1 MPPLRLVVFLA
12 VVTAVA
18 GGIHLLFWKRLVRD
32 PGWPRPVRRALTA
45 LLVLFALSVPAGF
58 SLWHIAGWEAA
69 KPVTW
74 TGAIWSGALFLL
86 LVLVLLGDLGRT
98 GAWLWRRVTRRPA
111 PTDPARRRLL
121 ARALAGAT
129 GLSAAGLTAAAL
141 VEGGAEPVLE
151 RVRIPVR
158 RLPAAFHG
166 FRIALL
172 SDVHTGP
179 TLRRDFVEA
188 LVARTNALSPD
199 LVAVTGDLVDG
210 SVEQLADVVAPLAGL
225 RSRHGTFFVTGNH
238 EWYVGAEPWLAH
250 LRTLGMRVLV
260 NERVGIDRD
269 GAGIDVAGIHDPTAA
284 GFDAAAAPDL
294 DRALAGRDPARPVVL
309 LAHQPRQVK
318 DARRL
323 DVDVQ
328 LSGHTHGGQIAPFG
342 LLVRLVQPAVAGLH
356 RFGPTWLYVSRGTGY
371 WGPPMRLATP
381 SELTLIELAPAPA

>member
-1 MPPLRLVVFLA
+1 MPPLRLLVFLT
-12 VVTAVA
+12 VVTAIA

-32 PGWPRPVRRALTA
+32 PAWPRPVRRALTA
-45 LLVLFALSVPAGF
+45 LLVLLALSVPAGF
-58 SLWHIAGWEAA
+58 SLWHVAGWEAA

-74 TGAIWSGALFLL
+74 LGAIWSGTLFLL
-86 LVLVLLGDLGRT
+86 LMLVLLVDLGRA
-98 GAWLWRRVTRRPA
+98 GRWLGRRLAGRPA
-111 PTDPARRRLL
+111 PTDPARRRFL
-121 ARALAGAT
+121 ARTLAGAT

-158 RLPAAFHG
+158 RLPPAFHG
-166 FRIALL
+166 FRIVLL

-179 TLRRDFVEA
+179 TLRRDFVES
-188 LVARTNALSPD
+188 LVARTNALAPD
-199 LVAVTGDLVDG
+199 LVAITGDLVDG
-210 SVEQLADVVAPLAGL
+210 SVEQLADVVAPLADL

-238 EWYVGAEPWLAH
+238 EWYVGVAPWMAH
-250 LRTLGMRVLV
+250 LKTLGMRVLV
-260 NERVGIDRD
+260 NERVAIDRD
-269 GAGIDVAGIHDPTAA
+269 ETGIDVAGIHDPTAA
-284 GFDAAAAPDL
+284 GFDAAVAPDL

-342 LLVRLVQPAVAGLH
+342 LFVRLVQPAVAGLH
-356 RFGPTWLYVSRGTGY
+356 RFGPTWMYVSRGTGY

-381 SELTLIELAPAPA
+381 SELTLIELVPEPA